1 MATSDVHE
9 IIAATVRDLLFLLLF
24 KQQTLNP
31 LFAGWQ
37 LHSCRSVWYKDAAEH
52 FVADMTL
59 FFRTLPLLHLE
70 AAFTQN
76 WNLLRRKIDRML
88 LNTNTWGVLVVRLTE
103 KSKYSKPTRVAKNK
117 DFISLDNFDA
127 EMRRAQT
134 ADEYGTLSMNGLEWL
149 KGVTCQVYF
158 FPSDWEVGLA
168 DPQAVRPLLVFAR
181 NPLTIV
187 NSIR

>member
-9 IIAATVRDLLFLLLF
+9 IIAATVRDLLYLTLF

-31 LFAGWQ
+31 LLAKWR
-37 LHSCRSVWYKDAAEH
+37 LHTCRPVWYNDAEEH
-52 FVADMTL
+52 YAADVTL
-59 FFRTLPLLHLE
+59 FFRIFPLLHLE

-127 EMRRAQT
+127 EMSRAQT
-134 ADEYGTLSMNGLEWL
+134 TDEYGTLSMNGLEWL
-149 KGVTCQVYF
+149 KRVTCQVYF
-158 FPSDWEVGLA
+158 FISDWEVGLA
-168 DPQAVRPLLVFAR
+168 DPQAVRPLLVFAC

>member
-1 MATSDVHE
+1 MTTSDVHE
-9 IIAATVRDLLFLLLF
+9 GIAATIRDLFFLILF

-31 LFAGWQ
+31 LFAGWK
-37 LHSCRSVWYKDAAEH
+37 LHSCRSVWYNDAEEH

-127 EMRRAQT
+127 EMCRVQT

-149 KGVTCQVYF
+149 KRVTCQVYF
-158 FPSDWEVGLA
+158 FISDWEVGLA

>member
-1 MATSDVHE
+1 MANSDVHE
-9 IIAATVRDLLFLLLF
+9 IIAATIRDLFYLTLL

-31 LFAGWQ
+31 LLTEWQ
-37 LHSCRSVWYKDAAEH
+37 LHSCRPVWYNNAEEH
-52 FVADMTL
+52 YVADMTL

-76 WNLLRRKIDRML
+76 WDLLRGKIDRML

-103 KSKYSKPTRVAKNK
+103 NSRYLKPTRVVKNN
-117 DFISLDNFDA
+117 DFISFDNFDA
-127 EMRRAQT
+127 EMCRAQT
-134 ADEYGTLSMNGLEWL
+134 ADEYDALSMNGLEWV

-158 FPSDWEVGLA
+158 FPSDWEAGLA
-168 DPQAVRPLLVFAR
+168 DPQAVRPLLVFTR
-181 NPLTIV
+181 SPLTIV